1 MAPERF
7 SDEALHAMVVGS
19 SEGGDVYS
27 LAMTSFS
34 VCTPFGK
41 PFYRLK
47 QPSCCNQVLTGA
59 LPYHRD
65 DRIKITASI
74 RGGERPSRPTGPS
87 QIRLLQ
93 DPVWDV
99 IVTGWSHEREKRC
112 EISLM
117 HDTFVT
123 ASQEGVYSGDLD
135 NWSDGNL
142 MITKT
147 SQKPKQG
154 DSNMGKSPHQ
164 PLLPSSFCKTRS
176 QKSRGRLMK

>member
-7 SDEALHAMVVGS
+7 LDKAPYPLVGGS
-19 SEGGDVYS
+19 SEESDVYS

-34 VCTPFGK
+34 VCTPFGEL
-41 PFYRLK
+41 FYHLK
-47 QPSCCNQVLTGA
+47 QPSRCNQVLTGV
-59 LPYHRD
+59 LPYRGD
-65 DRIKITASI
+65 DRIKMTASI
-74 RGGERPSRPTGPS
+74 SGGERPSRPTAPS
-87 QIRLLQ
+87 QIRSLQ

-99 IVTGWSHEREKRC
+99 IMTGWSHEREKRC

-123 ASQEGVYSGDLD
+123 ASQQGVYSGDLD

-154 DSNMGKSPHQ
+154 DSNMRESSHQ
-164 PLLPSSFCKTRS
+164 LPLPSSFCKTRS